1 MKIGEASA
9 VSGIS
14 QRMIR
19 HYEKIGLIAPATRRD
34 SGYRDY
40 DDRDVHTL
48 HFIGRARDLGFGI
61 EEISQLLALWH
72 DRSRSSADVKALAL
86 ARAAE
91 LKRKAQQLDSMRRSL
106 ERLASDC
113 HGDQRPDCPI
123 LHDLESTD
131 DKRKADVGEPLSRG
145 AVEGLN

>member
-1 MKIGEASA
+1 MKIGN
-9 VSGIS
+9 VSVQAGVS

-40 DDRDVHTL
+40 DERDVHAL
-48 HFIGRARDLGFGI
+48 RFIGRARDLGFPI
-61 EEISQLLALWH
+61 EEIRQLLALWQ

-91 LKRKAQQLDSMRRSL
+91 LKRKALELDAMRRTL

-113 HGDQRPDCPI
+113 HGDERPDCPI
-123 LHDLESTD
+123 LHDLEAGDQDFDQTSELPTA
-131 DKRKADVGEPLSRG
+131 RT
-145 AVEGLN
+145 VERAE